1 MMKSVFETIQM
12 RYSVRNYSS
21 RVIEPEKMRQISEFI
36 NSNTKGPL
44 GSEVRFRIVD
54 GTAYNQEELKELG
67 AYGLLKGPR
76 VFIAG
81 AVKQNQYAMEDYG
94 YCMEKNILMATGIGI
109 GTCWLGGTLNR
120 SAFARKLEISEN
132 EMIPAVTPIGYAAD
146 KNTLIGQA
154 VSLVVGAKKRK
165 GVEELFFNGDF
176 DHPLDLQEC
185 GDFAKVLEGVRWAPS
200 AGNRQPWRIMK
211 QEHAFH
217 FYLKEITA
225 YNNNPRYLGAKLQNI
240 DMGIAMAHFDLVA
253 AELGLTGTWKIA
265 EPIFNKKDLNYIV
278 SWMEK
283 AI

>member
-21 RVIEPEKMRQISEFI
+21 RGIEPEKMRQISEFI
-36 NSNTKGPL
+36 NLNTKGPL

-67 AYGLLKGPR
+67 AYGLIKGPR

-81 AVKQNQYAMEDYG
+81 AVKRNQYAMEDYG
-94 YCMEKNILMATGIGI
+94 YCMEKNILIATRIGL
-109 GTCWLGGTLNR
+109 GTCWLGGSLNR

-165 GVEELFFNGDF
+165 GVAELFFNGDF

-200 AGNRQPWRIMK
+200 AGNRQPWRIIK

-253 AELGLTGTWKIA
+253 VELGLTGSWEIQDPQVNQGDLKYIA
-265 EPIFNKKDLNYIV
+265 